1 MNSLV
6 PVLAALMLATTAVF
20 AASEAILSPPL
31 QPAPDNIGELLIS
44 RDENTPNACD
54 IDLYV
59 QNELVAKIAPGQ
71 SLSIPVPAGE
81 VALRVAQD
89 GSGYC
94 AGKFVGGPQSAI
106 IQPGEVR
113 HFRIVQDQHEVFLAP
128 AVD

>member
-31 QPAPDNIGELLIS
+31 QPAPDAIGELLIS

-71 SLSIPVPAGE
+71 SVSIPVPAGE
-81 VALRVAQD
+81 VALRVAQG

-94 AGKFVGGPQSAI
+94 AGQFAGDPQSTI

>member
-20 AASEAILSPPL
+20 AAGEALLSSPL
-31 QPAPDNIGELLIS
+31 KPAPEALGELLVS
-44 RDENTPNACD
+44 RDEDAPNACD

-59 QNELVAKIAPGQ
+59 QNELVAQLAPGQ
-71 SLSIPVPAGE
+71 SITIPVPAGE
-81 VALRVAQD
+81 IALRVAQKD
-89 GSGYC
+89 SGYC
-94 AGKFVGGPQSAI
+94 AGPVGSPQSAI

-113 HFRIVQDQHEVFLAP
+113 HLRIVQNQHELFLAP